1 MVHTLRLVSGYATS
15 HPMWNFLQDWAQTI
29 EDQSAGEIDVSIFA
43 PGALVSVNNALE
55 AVQTGVAQAA
65 LTHLQQSDAPTSLQI
80 FSLPC
85 LFGADEQSAR
95 AAWQGFDA
103 HFSGSV
109 DQVKILGV
117 HLGNSIQLLTKSPID
132 ALDDLVGMKIRSA
145 GPYFTEVLDT
155 LGAAPVQLPLSEVYA
170 ALQVGIIDGI
180 GLGLDSRP
188 FDLGFQDV
196 AANLL
201 TFPDGKGLQTTLF
214 GFAVNEDFYT
224 GLPANLRQVIDQ
236 NTGEDFSAAAGKI
249 LEDLADQQAAALA
262 GAGVDTQTV
271 SGDWLDDW
279 KDALTPII
287 NTALNDLDAPGF
299 DADAVHQNLAGLLN
313 GNQPPVAVDDMV
325 YMAPGLP
332 LVVDAAS
339 GLLGND
345 SDPDLDPIDLISNDY
360 AGSGTIQINPD
371 GSFEYTPSQGF
382 SGPDTFTYTIDDGN
396 GGTDTATVTINVEP
410 IPPFQLQ
417 IFDNFGRPIDGDAAF
432 PGNILSFRPSGPM
445 SGVGPSDLPDLGPIE
460 LLCRP
465 IGSNDP
471 FQPLTTLPGD
481 LNSIAV
487 GSDLVG
493 MEVLARAENGAL
505 FQTNTIQVL
514 DFGSLIDPFPGHSFG
529 SPLVVPDENTPGM
542 MNVNTNLVDDIAG
555 FGSAPSFCV
564 EVEYGNVI
572 GEVKTFTLDVNDLV
586 SPGPG
591 GAGFLLQELN
601 EAIQQ
606 EFDNIKG
613 VDDFLLVEGTRGPA
627 GNREVYT
634 YISFRFVKK
643 YLDGDGNAK
652 IAKATEFQRLVVSG
666 EDSTAVPADN
676 SKTINFAN
684 TVPEPDEP
692 ANIIGTGSDGADT
705 LFGSLNANLLN
716 AGSGNDLL
724 IGTGASDSLLGMG
737 GDDEAVAGPGFTFF
751 NGGADT
757 DTFRLDGNFFD
768 FAIVNGSTD
777 GGFFNTHILD
787 TRPGNPLSGNV
798 IQAVELVRFLD
809 GTLDTAS
816 GVFTPFGGFA
826 PDGSPVPSSTSFD
839 GVVFEDQVFSNFEA
853 FQTTPLPI
861 QQGLSFGQKALTES
875 TEGVLVFNG
884 HSYSIDPPF
893 DAYLDLRENEGRI
906 EVFVTDADYYNFAP
920 PGVVDQ
926 SFSITVTNDLGSETY
941 DFPFFIGRPDV
952 APVTDL
958 GLSAA
963 TVTENADAGTVIGA
977 AQRTFVDDPDVEED
991 FLLQVSGTDAALFEF
1006 DDAGN
1011 LVVADG
1017 ADIDFETQ
1025 QTANIVVSATNL
1037 NGVVFEKAFEIT
1049 IDNMPISDIAMT
1061 SGGTVLE
1068 GAADDTVV
1076 ATFEASENPVEP
1088 TAQLSIVSGDDGL
1101 FYLDGNELKVA
1112 PGAGAVFDFHTQ
1124 SNYFI
1129 TFSATDGTGPA
1140 FEESFDIFVE
1150 NVGPI
1155 VGTPDPDIL
1164 NGTQFD
1170 DVIQALASDDTI
1182 NASFGDDDIDGGEG
1196 TDTVVYARNRNQVT
1210 HEWQDDGT
1218 IVVTRLV
1225 LGDGIDTMVDIE
1237 RIDFNDGSLLY
1248 DVDTP
1253 NLGFG
1258 YRIYQASFNRTPDEG
1273 GVLFW
1278 IGNLDHFDTLGWSQY
1293 EKEQFLATQF
1303 IQSDEFKDLF
1313 GANPTNEQYIDAMYL
1328 NVLDRLPDQGGYD
1341 FWVGGMEQ
1349 GLTREDILIA
1359 FTKSDENVARTAPDL
1374 DDGVWVV

>member
-1 MVHTLRLVSGYATS
+1 MANIGNT
-15 HPMWNFLQDWAQTI
+15 F
-29 EDQSAGEIDVSIFA
+29 
-43 PGALVSVNNALE
+43 
-55 AVQTGVAQAA
+55 
-65 LTHLQQSDAPTSLQI
+65 SDL
-80 FSLPC
+80 
-85 LFGADEQSAR
+85 DEQSKTSGLPVDDSTTRSPDYQIEAGKVS
-95 AAWQGFDA
+95 QGTFEGED
-103 HFSGSV
+103 SV
-109 DQVKILGV
+109 DFYEFQTIAGRAYRIIVTSDVLYGWNQFDV
-117 HLGNSIQLLTKSPID
+117 STTFDFDVTGGDSEFNT
-132 ALDDLVGMKIRSA
+132 ALFS
-145 GPYFTEVLDT
+145 
-155 LGAAPVQLPLSEVYA
+155 S
-170 ALQVGIIDGI
+170 QVGSDAFT
-180 GLGLDSRP
+180 REVTFTAP
-188 FDLGFQDV
+188 ETGFLYV
-196 AANLL
+196 RI
-201 TFPDGKGLQTTLF
+201 DGKGQ
-214 GFAVNEDFYT
+214 DFDYGAT
-224 GLPANLRQVIDQ
+224 
-236 NTGEDFSAAAGKI
+236 
-249 LEDLADQQAAALA
+249 LEDL
-262 GAGVDTQTV
+262 GVSTLPTAQNDPFFV
-271 SGDWLDDW
+271 DL
-279 KDALTPII
+279 
-287 NTALNDLDAPGF
+287 NTAFNIDFP
-299 DADAVHQNLAGLLN
+299 
-313 GNQPPVAVDDMV
+313 
-325 YMAPGLP
+325 
-332 LVVDAAS
+332 S
-339 GLLGND
+339 GLLRND
-345 SDPDLDPIDLISNDY
+345 SDPDLDPLTVTGFDY
-360 AGSGTIQINPD
+360 GGPGALQVNAD
-371 GSFEYTPSQGF
+371 GSFAYTPAPDFFGA
-382 SGPDTFTYTIDDGN
+382 DTFTYTISDNN
-396 GGTDTATVTINVEP
+396 GGTATATATINVDP
-410 IPPFQLQ
+410 DPPFVLEV
-417 IFDNFGRPIDGDAAF
+417 FDNNGRPLDGDAAF
-432 PGNILSFRPSGPM
+432 PGSVLAFRPSGSFP
-445 SGVGPSDLPDLGPIE
+445 GQAPLFLNELGPIE
-460 LLCRP
+460 LRVRET
-465 IGSNDP
+465 GTNDP
-471 FQPLTTLPGD
+471 FQPFGTLIGD
-481 LNSIAV
+481 SNAIVV
-487 GSDLVG
+487 GQNLVG
-493 MEVLARAENGAL
+493 MDVLAQAENGAV
-505 FQTNTIQVL
+505 FQTNVVPITPQL
-514 DFGSLIDPFPGHSFG
+514 NPPPDLTQSFGGPLVMPDALTPQGLVVDTNTVDDIRGFG
-529 SPLVVPDENTPGM
+529 SP
-542 MNVNTNLVDDIAG
+542 
-555 FGSAPSFCV
+555 PSFCV
-564 EVEYGNVI
+564 EVRYNGLELVPS
-572 GEVKTFTLDVNDLV
+572 VFTLDVTALV
-586 SPGPG
+586 SNGPN
-591 GAGFLLQELN
+591 GAEFSLQALN

-606 EFDNIKG
+606 EFENISGEGESLFMQG
-613 VDDFLLVEGTRGPA
+613 VRGDA
-627 GNREVYT
+627 GDPEFYS

-643 YLDGDGNAK
+643 YLDGDGTPKIVNATDYQK
-652 IAKATEFQRLVVSG
+652 IIVSG
-666 EDSTAVPADN
+666 ENNTAAAVDN
-676 SKTINFAN
+676 FKTVDFTSA
-684 TVPEPDEP
+684 VPEPGEP
-692 ANIIGTGSDGADT
+692 ANIIGTGGNGSDT
-705 LFGSLNANLLN
+705 LIGSTNTNLLD
-716 AGSGNDLL
+716 AGLGDDLL
-724 IGTGASDSLLGMG
+724 IGNGASDSLLGG
-737 GDDEAVAGPGFTFF
+737 GGNDDAVAGPGFTFF
-751 NGGADT
+751 DGGADT
-757 DTFRLDGNFFD
+757 DTFHLNGNFFD
-768 FAIVNGSTD
+768 FAVLRGSTEI
-777 GGFFNTHILD
+777 GFFNTHIVD
-787 TRPGNPLSGNV
+787 IRPGSPLSKNV
-798 IQAVELVRFLD
+798 IRDVERVGFRD
-809 GTLDTAS
+809 GELNMDT
-816 GVFTPFGGFA
+816 GIFRPHQGFA
-826 PDGSPVPSSTSFD
+826 PDGTPVTGSTSFT
-839 GVVFEDQVFSNFEA
+839 GVVMDGMVFQDFEA
-853 FQTTPLPI
+853 FPPLPLPI